1 MRIDE
6 LELRSY
12 GPFTGFKIVL
22 PQKDMDFHVIY
33 GRNEAGKSSALRA
46 LKSLLFGIP
55 HHTSDNFLHESAK
68 LRVAG
73 YLRSSD
79 GSGIALMRRKGTKNT
94 LLDLN
99 ENPIDELV
107 IKRFLQGVSEEMFE
121 AFFGI
126 SHDTLSS
133 GSQSILSEGGDVGRS
148 LFSAGMGGIDLKALI
163 TELENEAKGI
173 FLPQGKNQ
181 ILNKALSEYAE
192 IKKLL
197 QSEALPG
204 RRWLELNEEMKKVSG
219 EREDL
224 LKRIGD
230 ASREKNRLTR
240 LMQALPDVA
249 LMEKAMAELIELGD
263 VVTLDEDFGTIRKKY
278 AESLR
283 FAKDAKERSIEGI
296 AKLKESMDS
305 ITVPQNV
312 LDQAETIEE
321 LHQRLGSY
329 RKGLLDL
336 GRLKGNVQQLDQDIE
351 ILVSEIGIDVKS
363 RPTASLKARI
373 QELGGR
379 HQSNLEALK
388 RSDMDKIKKETELSG
403 LKKELQSL
411 DATGNISALKS
422 ALSRARK
429 RGDLAASLEETRRS
443 LIAEQKQAA
452 LDAERLTL
460 FDGTAEE
467 LEAIAIPSPETVDR
481 FETDFQ
487 EAAARI
493 AGLDEKEKEA
503 HADLE
508 TIGLKMETL
517 RIAGAVPT
525 EDDLVKARAR
535 RDSGW
540 SLVLRS
546 WKGGEEIDEEAA
558 SFDPEDELPKA
569 YEKSVSNADEVSDR
583 LRREADRVAQYA
595 SLAASQ
601 AAIMKNLSDCED
613 SRKQLGSRLSALE
626 GDWSKQWE
634 PAGIKP
640 LTPKEMRSWIAKH
653 AAVLQKMERVRE
665 LRRVCDTT
673 LGHIDEHRKELIAC
687 LMELGREAD
696 ENSSFDALVDYCQT
710 VADNVEETNRRRA
723 DLEKKVKK
731 LEDEAK
737 LLALKHK
744 NLEEEITRWNS
755 DWQAAIVKLGLKPE
769 TSPSETYAV
778 LSKMEELFKKEDDKK
793 SIERRIHGINRDA
806 EEFRADV
813 KAVVERISPELL
825 DVPLEEAVSRLNI
838 SLGKAKTDSARIADM
853 KKRLIEQEETLNDAE
868 ETIRHSVKQLQIL
881 CAQAGCENYDELEE
895 IERKSN
901 QKKQLQEKISSAET
915 RLLKIGGGMSIAEL
929 VNETKKVDA
938 DSLPVKITEIE
949 NELLEMEAAKSN
961 IDQRLG
967 GMQTILAQMDGGAKA
982 ADISAQS
989 QQILSFIRNC
999 VERYVRLRMSS
1010 LILNREIERYRSE
1023 NQDPLLRR
1031 AGQIFSDLTLK
1042 SFSGLATEFNDKDEP
1057 VIAGIRPSGERIGVQ
1072 GMSDGT
1078 RDQLFLALRV
1088 ASLEKYL
1095 DAKEPMPF
1103 IVDDILIRFD
1113 DDRAQAALN
1122 ILANLSKRTQVLFM
1136 THHARLVELAKKEE
1150 FGGRPEIHFLQ

>member
-1 MRIDE
+1 
-6 LELRSY
+6 
-12 GPFTGFKIVL
+12 
-22 PQKDMDFHVIY
+22 
-33 GRNEAGKSSALRA
+33 
-46 LKSLLFGIP
+46 
-55 HHTSDNFLHESAK
+55 
-68 LRVAG
+68 
-73 YLRSSD
+73 
-79 GSGIALMRRKGTKNT
+79 
-94 LLDLN
+94 
-99 ENPIDELV
+99 
-107 IKRFLQGVSEEMFE
+107 
-121 AFFGI
+121 
-126 SHDTLSS
+126 
-133 GSQSILSEGGDVGRS
+133 
-148 LFSAGMGGIDLKALI
+148 MGGIDLKALI

-263 VVTLDEDFGTIRKKY
+263 VVTLDEDFGTFRKKY

-388 RSDMDKIKKETELSG
+388 RSDMDKIKTETELSG

-546 WKGGEEIDEEAA
+546 R
-558 SFDPEDELPKA
+558 KA
-569 YEKSVSNADEVSDR
+569 
-583 LRREADRVAQYA
+583 
-595 SLAASQ
+595 
-601 AAIMKNLSDCED
+601 
-613 SRKQLGSRLSALE
+613 
-626 GDWSKQWE
+626 
-634 PAGIKP
+634 
-640 LTPKEMRSWIAKH
+640 
-653 AAVLQKMERVRE
+653 
-665 LRRVCDTT
+665 
-673 LGHIDEHRKELIAC
+673 
-687 LMELGREAD
+687 GR
-696 ENSSFDALVDYCQT
+696 
-710 VADNVEETNRRRA
+710 NR
-723 DLEKKVKK
+723 
-731 LEDEAK
+731 
-737 LLALKHK
+737 
-744 NLEEEITRWNS
+744 
-755 DWQAAIVKLGLKPE
+755 
-769 TSPSETYAV
+769 
-778 LSKMEELFKKEDDKK
+778 
-793 SIERRIHGINRDA
+793 
-806 EEFRADV
+806 
-813 KAVVERISPELL
+813 
-825 DVPLEEAVSRLNI
+825 
-838 SLGKAKTDSARIADM
+838 
-853 KKRLIEQEETLNDAE
+853 
-868 ETIRHSVKQLQIL
+868 
-881 CAQAGCENYDELEE
+881 
-895 IERKSN
+895 
-901 QKKQLQEKISSAET
+901 
-915 RLLKIGGGMSIAEL
+915 
-929 VNETKKVDA
+929 
-938 DSLPVKITEIE
+938 
-949 NELLEMEAAKSN
+949 
-961 IDQRLG
+961 
-967 GMQTILAQMDGGAKA
+967 
-982 ADISAQS
+982 
-989 QQILSFIRNC
+989 
-999 VERYVRLRMSS
+999 
-1010 LILNREIERYRSE
+1010 
-1023 NQDPLLRR
+1023 
-1031 AGQIFSDLTLK
+1031 
-1042 SFSGLATEFNDKDEP
+1042 
-1057 VIAGIRPSGERIGVQ
+1057 
-1072 GMSDGT
+1072 
-1078 RDQLFLALRV
+1078 
-1088 ASLEKYL
+1088 
-1095 DAKEPMPF
+1095 
-1103 IVDDILIRFD
+1103 
-1113 DDRAQAALN
+1113 
-1122 ILANLSKRTQVLFM
+1122 
-1136 THHARLVELAKKEE
+1136 
-1150 FGGRPEIHFLQ
+1150 